1 MGNKSF
7 FSSNLSV
14 IINYL
19 KSDLIK
25 KQRSFKI
32 GLISIFLVVFF
43 LTLLLNAIQLCPCI
57 FIKLTEEQNSEI
69 DLILTPYLYSQN
81 VDIKKSSFDTFIHN
95 KTSLSE
101 AFTTNYKINFNF
113 LDFYEI
119 QKRLKNLSFLEG
131 VTPRWIVQG
140 KTSKKNEK
148 KSSSEF
154 LTNIF
159 IIDSVNENDIGIG
172 RGLNLSPL
180 RENECYISTVLG
192 NALKLNEGDT
202 IHMDIRLWDLIQAF
216 EGGSAFSE
224 SEEESKKKKSEI
236 DRIKLKK
243 KYEKEDEALINN
255 TSLYDDIF
263 DVENDFKKGIK
274 FFTNNKI
281 NEVKNAMLNSK
292 PIKEIINEVANEF
305 INIFINENINK
316 LLQIINEYYPNTFD
330 LKDLSSFSMK
340 KTDLINLKNLAL
352 TIPQISSVY
361 NNIISN
367 FTNQNNSRLKTNT
380 NFLTN
385 ITNLILKQTFIYNE
399 TTDIIQFNKN
409 ILNLSSKENKTNYIK
424 YNLDYHNILNQYK
437 GEISEAFFEQ
447 IFQFSNFKLNLTV
460 KEKISPSEGKWP
472 SSSGNVLA
480 IDCNHILHYLQL
492 NGKRIDKEIID
503 TFGIKNK
510 TNILYNYLNKS
521 LKDFDLNKYALTVN
535 AIFKDKFKIYTQ
547 SSKSMRYYMSK
558 KVSEII
564 EALGSDFK
572 VNINIPLTDNLI
584 NLEVITVFLQVIMF
598 GIMAFLWILS
608 VILVY
613 SLMLGDVDERIYE
626 SSMLRALGFK
636 KNNLTKL
643 IIIQGLFFAIPG
655 SLLGLTS
662 SYIANNYIAY
672 LFNSY
677 THLIMPFFL
686 SKVNLIFGVVVGIS
700 IPLISSYFPIK
711 KVLNSNLKENL
722 SLFNKKIGEIV
733 VYMIKLEN
741 IGISPTTLFV
751 SIILINIGIF
761 TYYVSPLSFIY
772 LNQRLFLFIMLGIL
786 ILMILGL
793 IILSQLLIPHL
804 QKLILKIIMFFF
816 YKDRNLHLI
825 ILRNL
830 DGHKRRDQQISL
842 MFMIALGFVI
852 FSGCTLNLVTD
863 FVETMAK
870 GLIGG
875 DFMVGL
881 IENNFNSTLNQTLIN
896 GYLNN
901 ITNVYPNAIQDYAYI
916 SYSSGFLLHTKNFE
930 LSPEICALNGCPCYG
945 RKMYGIDR
953 SFIDSTYH
961 SNYMVSQYDKKLN
974 ISHTYDGKVD
984 IIKMLYDNPS
994 VPPLLQEKND
1004 SFIFP
1009 VDQEKNLKFKRIFK
1023 NFQLN
1028 MIASEGIRKKNGISI
1043 NRPGKFKINQYY
1055 EHNIPIKIVAMARK
1069 LPGFNFYS
1077 SYYLLAYSSEVYISM
1092 EHMKKLIDI
1101 ETEFFNVDLGDY
1113 SNSTVD
1119 GIRKY
1124 RFILKYKD
1132 KVSQELK
1139 DTIFFAMNN
1148 HLNGVKYYIL
1158 NLANVIET
1166 SEKIKKVIGYIL
1178 LVLGIIAL
1186 ILSFFLI
1193 WISFYSNIRENI
1205 TEYGILRSIGV
1216 TKKQSVRIYLYE
1228 AASILLSSIII
1239 GTFIGIIISCSLIL
1253 QFDIFLELPFIF
1265 HFPFFICCILVII
1278 GIFLGLLGSYYPIL
1292 LVNSLSLVKI
1302 MKGFNE

>member
-1 MGNKSF
+1 MAIF
-7 FSSNLSV
+7 LPNLSV

-81 VDIKKSSFDTFIHN
+81 VDIKKPSFDTYIHN

-101 AFTTNYKINFNF
+101 ALTTNYKINFNF

-119 QKRLKNLSFLEG
+119 KRNLKNLSFIEG
-131 VTPRWIVQG
+131 VTPRWIIQG
-140 KTSKKNEK
+140 KTSKKN
-148 KSSSEF
+148 SSEF

-159 IIDSVNENDIGIG
+159 IIDSANENDIGIG
-172 RGLNLSPL
+172 RGLNLAPL
-180 RENECYISTVLG
+180 QKNECYISTVLG

-202 IHMDIRLWDLIQAF
+202 IHMDIRLWELIQAF
-216 EGGSAFSE
+216 EGRSSF
-224 SEEESKKKKSEI
+224 SEEESKSKNNSDI
-236 DRIKLKK
+236 DRVVLKN
-243 KYEKEDEALINN
+243 KYQKEDESLINN
-255 TSLYDDIF
+255 TSYYYDKFDI
-263 DVENDFKKGIK
+263 ENDFKKRSK
-274 FFTNNKI
+274 FFTNSKYNDI
-281 NEVKNAMLNSK
+281 KNAMLNSK
-292 PIKEIINEVANEF
+292 PIKEVMNVVANEF
-305 INIFINENINK
+305 INTFINEYINK
-316 LLQIINEYYPNTFD
+316 LIQILNELYPNSFN
-330 LKDLSSFSMK
+330 LKELSSFSMK
-340 KTDLINLKNLAL
+340 KSDLINLKNLAL
-352 TIPQISSVY
+352 TIPQISSLY

-367 FTNQNNSRLKTNT
+367 FTNQNISKIKFKQ

-385 ITNLILKQTFIYNE
+385 ITNLILNETFVYNE
-399 TTDIIQFNKN
+399 TTDIIKFNKK
-409 ILNLSSKENKTNYIK
+409 ILNLSQKGNITNYIK
-424 YNLDYHNILNQYK
+424 YNLDYHKILNQYK
-437 GEISEAFFEQ
+437 GEMSEPFFDQ

-460 KEKISPSEGKWP
+460 KAKIKPSEGKWP

-480 IDCNHILHYLQL
+480 IDCNHILHYLHL

-535 AIFKDKFKIYTQ
+535 AIFKDKFKIYSQ
-547 SSKSMRYYMSK
+547 GSKSMRYYMSN

-564 EALGSDFK
+564 EALGTGFK
-572 VNINIPLTDNLI
+572 VNINIPLTDSLKR
-584 NLEVITVFLQVIMF
+584 LEVIIVFLQVIMF

-613 SLMLGDVDERIYE
+613 SLMLGDVNERIYE

-636 KNNLTKL
+636 KDNLTKL

-655 SLLGLTS
+655 SILGLTS
-662 SYIANNYIAY
+662 SYIANNYIAF

-686 SKVNLIFGVVVGIS
+686 SKINLIFGVVVGIS

-722 SLFNKKIGEIV
+722 SLFNKKISEIV
-733 VYMIKLEN
+733 VYMTKLEN
-741 IGISPTTLFV
+741 IGISPTSLFA
-751 SIILINIGIF
+751 SIILISIGIF

-793 IILSQLLIPHL
+793 IILTQLLIPHL
-804 QKLILKIIMFFF
+804 QKLILKIIMFFCF
-816 YKDRNLHLI
+816 KDRNLHLL
-825 ILRNL
+825 ILKNL

-875 DFMVGL
+875 DFMIGL
-881 IENNFNSTLNQTLIN
+881 LENNYNSTLNQTLIN

-916 SYSSGFLLHTKNFE
+916 SFSSGLLLHTPNFQIF
-930 LSPEICALNGCPCYG
+930 PETCALNGFPCRV
-945 RKMYGIDR
+945 RKIYGIDR
-953 SFIDSTYH
+953 SFIDSSYH
-961 SNYMVSQYDKKLN
+961 SNYMISQYDKKLN
-974 ISHTYDGKVD
+974 ISYTYGGKVD

-994 VPPLLQEKND
+994 PPPVLQEKND
-1004 SFIFP
+1004 TFIFP
-1009 VDQEKNLKFKRIFK
+1009 VDQEMNLKFKKIFK
-1023 NFQLN
+1023 DFQIN
-1028 MIASEGIRKKNGISI
+1028 MIASEGIRKDNGISI
-1043 NRPGKFKINQYY
+1043 YRPGKFKIPQYY
-1055 EHNIPIKIVAMARK
+1055 QHNIPTKIVAMASK
-1069 LPGFNFYS
+1069 FPGMNYYS
-1077 SYYLLAYSSEVYISM
+1077 SYYLLSYESSVYISM
-1092 EHMKKLIDI
+1092 DHMKKFIDLESKFFNIDI
-1101 ETEFFNVDLGDY
+1101 GDY

-1124 RFILKYKD
+1124 QFILKYKD
-1132 KVSQELK
+1132 KLNQELK

-1158 NLANVIET
+1158 NLDSVIET
-1166 SEKIKKVIGYIL
+1166 SEKVKKVIGYIF

-1186 ILSFFLI
+1186 ILSFFLV

-1205 TEYGILRSIGV
+1205 TEYGILRSIGI
-1216 TKKQSVRIYLYE
+1216 TKKQSIRIYLYE
-1228 AASILLSSIII
+1228 AATILLSSIII
-1239 GTFIGIIISCSLIL
+1239 GTFIGVIISCSLIL

-1265 HFPFFICCILVII
+1265 HFPFMTSCILVTV
-1278 GIFLGLLGSYYPIL
+1278 GLFLGLLGSYYPIL
-1292 LVNSLSLVKI
+1292 QVNSLSLVKI
-1302 MKGFNE
+1302 MKGYNE

>member
-159 IIDSVNENDIGIG
+159 IINSVNENDLGIG

-180 RENECYISTVLG
+180 KENECYISTVLG

-437 GEISEAFFEQ
+437 GEISEAFF
-447 IFQFSNFKLNLTV
+447 
-460 KEKISPSEGKWP
+460 
-472 SSSGNVLA
+472 
-480 IDCNHILHYLQL
+480 
-492 NGKRIDKEIID
+492 
-503 TFGIKNK
+503 
-510 TNILYNYLNKS
+510 
-521 LKDFDLNKYALTVN
+521 
-535 AIFKDKFKIYTQ
+535 
-547 SSKSMRYYMSK
+547 
-558 KVSEII
+558 
-564 EALGSDFK
+564 
-572 VNINIPLTDNLI
+572 
-584 NLEVITVFLQVIMF
+584 
-598 GIMAFLWILS
+598 
-608 VILVY
+608 
-613 SLMLGDVDERIYE
+613 
-626 SSMLRALGFK
+626 
-636 KNNLTKL
+636 
-643 IIIQGLFFAIPG
+643 
-655 SLLGLTS
+655 
-662 SYIANNYIAY
+662 
-672 LFNSY
+672 
-677 THLIMPFFL
+677 
-686 SKVNLIFGVVVGIS
+686 
-700 IPLISSYFPIK
+700 
-711 KVLNSNLKENL
+711 
-722 SLFNKKIGEIV
+722 
-733 VYMIKLEN
+733 
-741 IGISPTTLFV
+741 
-751 SIILINIGIF
+751 
-761 TYYVSPLSFIY
+761 
-772 LNQRLFLFIMLGIL
+772 
-786 ILMILGL
+786 
-793 IILSQLLIPHL
+793 
-804 QKLILKIIMFFF
+804 FFF
-816 YKDRNLHLI
+816 
-825 ILRNL
+825 
-830 DGHKRRDQQISL
+830 
-842 MFMIALGFVI
+842 F
-852 FSGCTLNLVTD
+852 
-863 FVETMAK
+863 
-870 GLIGG
+870 
-875 DFMVGL
+875 
-881 IENNFNSTLNQTLIN
+881 
-896 GYLNN
+896 
-901 ITNVYPNAIQDYAYI
+901 
-916 SYSSGFLLHTKNFE
+916 
-930 LSPEICALNGCPCYG
+930 
-945 RKMYGIDR
+945 
-953 SFIDSTYH
+953 
-961 SNYMVSQYDKKLN
+961 
-974 ISHTYDGKVD
+974 
-984 IIKMLYDNPS
+984 
-994 VPPLLQEKND
+994 
-1004 SFIFP
+1004 
-1009 VDQEKNLKFKRIFK
+1009 
-1023 NFQLN
+1023 
-1028 MIASEGIRKKNGISI
+1028 
-1043 NRPGKFKINQYY
+1043 
-1055 EHNIPIKIVAMARK
+1055 
-1069 LPGFNFYS
+1069 
-1077 SYYLLAYSSEVYISM
+1077 
-1092 EHMKKLIDI
+1092 
-1101 ETEFFNVDLGDY
+1101 
-1113 SNSTVD
+1113 
-1119 GIRKY
+1119 
-1124 RFILKYKD
+1124 
-1132 KVSQELK
+1132 
-1139 DTIFFAMNN
+1139 
-1148 HLNGVKYYIL
+1148 
-1158 NLANVIET
+1158 
-1166 SEKIKKVIGYIL
+1166 
-1178 LVLGIIAL
+1178 
-1186 ILSFFLI
+1186 
-1193 WISFYSNIRENI
+1193 
-1205 TEYGILRSIGV
+1205 
-1216 TKKQSVRIYLYE
+1216 
-1228 AASILLSSIII
+1228 
-1239 GTFIGIIISCSLIL
+1239 
-1253 QFDIFLELPFIF
+1253 
-1265 HFPFFICCILVII
+1265 
-1278 GIFLGLLGSYYPIL
+1278 
-1292 LVNSLSLVKI
+1292 
-1302 MKGFNE
+1302 

>member
-1 MGNKSF
+1 MGKKGF

-69 DLILTPYLYSQN
+69 DLIFTPYLYSQN

-95 KTSLSE
+95 KTSLRE

-119 QKRLKNLSFLEG
+119 QKRLKNLPFIEG

-140 KTSKKNEK
+140 KTSKKNEI

-159 IIDSVNENDIGIG
+159 IIDSANENDIGIG
-172 RGLNLSPL
+172 RGLHLTPL
-180 RENECYISTVLG
+180 QKNECYISTVLG

-202 IHMDIRLWDLIQAF
+202 IHLDIRLWDFFQAF
-216 EGGSAFSE
+216 EGRSASSD

-236 DRIKLKK
+236 DRIKLKNIYK
-243 KYEKEDEALINN
+243 KEDEILINN
-255 TSLYDDIF
+255 ASYYDDIF
-263 DVENDFKKGIK
+263 DVENDTMKGFK
-274 FFTNNKI
+274 FFSNNRY
-281 NEVKNAMLNSK
+281 NDVKNAMLNSK

-305 INIFINENINK
+305 INKFINENINN
-316 LLQIINEYYPNTFD
+316 LIEIINEYYPNIFD

-352 TIPQISSVY
+352 TNPQISSVY
-361 NNIISN
+361 NNIVSN
-367 FTNQNNSRLKTNT
+367 FTNQNNSRIKINA
-380 NFLTN
+380 NFLNN
-385 ITNLILKQTFIYNE
+385 ITNILLKETFIYNE

-409 ILNLSSKENKTNYIK
+409 ILNLSPNGNKSNYIK

-437 GEISEAFFEQ
+437 GEISEPFFDQ

-460 KEKISPSEGKWP
+460 KAKIKPDEGKWP

-480 IDCNHILHYLQL
+480 IDCNHILDYLQL
-492 NGKRIDKEIID
+492 NGKRIDKEIIN
-503 TFGIKNK
+503 TFDIKNK

-547 SSKSMRYYMSK
+547 SSKSMKYYMSS

-564 EALGSDFK
+564 KALGSDFK
-572 VNINIPLTDNLI
+572 VNINTPLTDSLN
-584 NLEVITVFLQVIMF
+584 NLEVITVFLQVIML

-608 VILVY
+608 IILVY

-655 SLLGLTS
+655 SILGLTS

-722 SLFNKKIGEIV
+722 SLFNKKFSEIV

-741 IGISPTTLFV
+741 IGISPTTLIA
-751 SIILINIGIF
+751 SIILISIGIF

-793 IILSQLLIPHL
+793 IILSQILIPHL

-875 DFMVGL
+875 DFTVVL
-881 IENNFNSTLNQTLIN
+881 TEKNFNSTLNQTLIN
-896 GYLNN
+896 GYLKN

-916 SYSSGFLLHTKNFE
+916 SFSSSELLHTKNFL
-930 LSPEICALNGCPCYG
+930 LSPEICAMSGCPCKE
-945 RKMYGIDR
+945 RDIYGIDK
-953 SFIDSTYH
+953 SFIDSSYH
-961 SNYMVSQYDKKLN
+961 SNYMISQYDKKLN

-984 IIKMLYDNPS
+984 IIKMLYDNPG
-994 VPPLLQEKND
+994 VPPPLQEKND

-1009 VDQEKNLKFKRIFK
+1009 VDQEMDLKFKRIFK
-1023 NFQLN
+1023 NFQIN
-1028 MIASEGIRKKNGISI
+1028 MIAAEGIRRKKGISI
-1043 NRPGKFKINQYY
+1043 NRPGKIKINQYY
-1055 EHNIPIKIVAMARK
+1055 EHNIPAKIVAMARK
-1069 LPGFNFYS
+1069 LPGLNFYS
-1077 SYYLLAYSSEVYISM
+1077 SYYLLSYSSEVYISM
-1092 EHMKKLIDI
+1092 KHMKKFMDV

-1119 GIRKY
+1119 GIRKIQ
-1124 RFILKYKD
+1124 FILKYKD

-1166 SEKIKKVIGYIL
+1166 SEKIKKIIGYIF

-1186 ILSFFLI
+1186 ILSFFLV

-1228 AASILLSSIII
+1228 AASILLCSIII

-1265 HFPFFICCILVII
+1265 HFPFFICCILVTI